1 MNIYIYIHTHYAVD
15 SWTCVFFA
23 LVRNRSDRVGLC
35 PSFRCV
41 VCICV
46 WGGGGCVWSVQLVNE
61 LGGSE
66 KVSEMTGRKGRM
78 VKKPSGEVVY
88 EKRTANGISM
98 TMQVSINK
106 G

>member
-1 MNIYIYIHTHYAVD
+1 MIHSCIHFLLLIPGLASSVHCYGIVLIDWAFD
-15 SWTCVFFA
+15 FHSGA
-23 LVRNRSDRVGLC
+23 RRV
-35 PSFRCV
+35 
-41 VCICV
+41 CV
-46 WGGGGCVWSVQLVNE
+46 WGAGGCVWSVQLVNE

-98 TMQVSINK
+98 TMQVSTKKN
-106 G
+106 